1 MADERTP
8 EQIAYD
14 EELARIN
21 AMPTSNADFISAK
34 IKAENAFKQKYPQG
48 RPGGDSEEGRAEA
61 LAFGLTDSL
70 IKAFPELKP
79 IYDLFVAKRYADA
92 RLAYYDTNYYKNLT
106 KSGQERQTKKAT
118 QPGVYAQEF
127 DAWKQAQKV
136 RLTSKG
142 IKLTPTIESMLEQSY
157 LKGDTD
163 LQVDLM
169 VVNSGGVGQ
178 IGGSTLGVINALKQ
192 KAFDEGVNN
201 LLSTSYWNK
210 VSEGL
215 FSGILTSEDISKEI
229 EQTAMSAYPAY
240 AAGIQAGKSFGL
252 QTSALRQAVS
262 NFLEIDV
269 DAIGNDN
276 PVFKKL
282 TNWINPSTGKQEAIP
297 LWEAEKIVK
306 SQPDWLYTKNAQA
319 TFDTLGFKVL
329 RDYGVI

>member
-21 AMPTSNADFISAK
+21 AMPTSNADFVSAK

-48 RPGGDSEEGRAEA
+48 RPGGDNDAGRAEA

-106 KSGQERQTKKAT
+106 NSGQERQTKKAT

-192 KAFDEGVNN
+192 KAFDEGVNDV
-201 LLSTSYWNK
+201 LSTSYWNK
-210 VSEGL
+210 ASEGL
-215 FSGILTSEDISKEI
+215 FAGTLTIEDISKEI
-229 EQTAMSAYPAY
+229 EQTAISAYPAY
-240 AAGIQAGKSFGL
+240 AAGIQAGKSFNL
-252 QTSALRQAVS
+252 QTSALRQTVS
-262 NFLEIDV
+262 NFLEMDI
-269 DAIGNDN
+269 DAIGNNN

-306 SQPDWLYTKNAQA
+306 SQPEWLTTKNAQA
-319 TFDTLGFKVL
+319 TFDSLGLKVL
-329 RDYGVI
+329 RDWGLV